1 MNEFG
6 TRPAAHTRAI
16 ILQTR
21 NRAIFL
27 GANSQSSDEAL
38 YGQAT
43 LRTGHFSTL
52 IPFRAC
58 GAKRA

>member
-6 TRPAAHTRAI
+6 TMAAAHTRAI

-38 YGQAT
+38 YG
-43 LRTGHFSTL
+43 
-52 IPFRAC
+52 
-58 GAKRA
+58 